1 MIMGNVNGNISP
13 LWSFI
18 EVLYYPS
25 VVVVSFR
32 NKLCMA
38 SHATAAVP
46 RRPGRMKA
54 RGKGG
59 CQKSQESRK
68 QKELCATKEKPSA
81 AMLTPPEL

>member
-68 QKELCATKEKPSA
+68 QKELCAMKEKPSA
-81 AMLTPPEL
+81 MLTPPQL